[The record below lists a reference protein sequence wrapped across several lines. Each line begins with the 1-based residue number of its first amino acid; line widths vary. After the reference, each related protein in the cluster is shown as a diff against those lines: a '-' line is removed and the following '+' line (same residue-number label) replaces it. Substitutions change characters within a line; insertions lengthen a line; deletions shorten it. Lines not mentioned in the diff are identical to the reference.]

1 MIFTSESVTE
11 GHPDKLADQISD
23 AVLDKVMENDP
34 FGRVACETLLTSGL
48 AVVSGEITTS
58 SYVDIQKTV
67 RDVIKNVGYNNDDVG
82 FNGNTCGVLVS
93 INEQSDEIGT
103 SVTQSLEARSKN
115 SSNDYDNLGA
125 GDQGLMFGYACDET
139 PDLMPM
145 PIWLAHKITKSLS
158 DNRKSGDLS
167 YLRPDGKSQVSVEYK
182 DSKAVSIPTIVV
194 STQHDPGVDME
205 KLTNDVIDRV
215 IKPII
220 PENFSLEN
228 TRFLINPSGSFVL
241 GGPSADA
248 GLTGRKIIVDT
259 YGGMARHGGGAFS
272 GKDCTKVDRSGA
284 YAARAIAKSIVG
296 AGSAERCELQIA
308 YAIGVAHP
316 VSLYINTFGTN
327 KVDVSNLS
335 EVVQELFDLRPGAII
350 DNFDLRKPRYLK
362 TASYGHFGRNLSE
375 FTWEQ
380 VDKYIDQLKSHFN
393 I

>member
-67 RDVIKNVGYNNDDVG
+67 RDVIITVGYNNDDVG

-296 AGSAERCELQIA
+296 AGIAERCELQIA

>member
-220 PENFSLEN
+220 PEISL
-228 TRFLINPSGSFVL
+228 
-241 GGPSADA
+241 
-248 GLTGRKIIVDT
+248 
-259 YGGMARHGGGAFS
+259 
-272 GKDCTKVDRSGA
+272 
-284 YAARAIAKSIVG
+284 
-296 AGSAERCELQIA
+296 
-308 YAIGVAHP
+308 
-316 VSLYINTFGTN
+316 
-327 KVDVSNLS
+327 
-335 EVVQELFDLRPGAII
+335 
-350 DNFDLRKPRYLK
+350 
-362 TASYGHFGRNLSE
+362 
-375 FTWEQ
+375 
-380 VDKYIDQLKSHFN
+380 
-393 I
+393 

>member
-1 MIFTSESVTE
+1 M
-11 GHPDKLADQISD
+11 
-23 AVLDKVMENDP
+23 
-34 FGRVACETLLTSGL
+34 
-48 AVVSGEITTS
+48 
-58 SYVDIQKTV
+58 
-67 RDVIKNVGYNNDDVG
+67 
-82 FNGNTCGVLVS
+82 
-93 INEQSDEIGT
+93 
-103 SVTQSLEARSKN
+103 
-115 SSNDYDNLGA
+115 
-125 GDQGLMFGYACDET
+125 
-139 PDLMPM
+139 
-145 PIWLAHKITKSLS
+145 
-158 DNRKSGDLS
+158 
-167 YLRPDGKSQVSVEYK
+167 
-182 DSKAVSIPTIVV
+182 

-296 AGSAERCELQIA
+296 AGIAERCELQIA